1 LPKSSL
7 LFFIVLIQISF
18 LSFSA
23 KSQGFKIIW
32 ADEFNSEGKPS
43 SQNWNYETGFIRNL
57 EEQIYTKRK
66 KNIRVNKGN
75 LEIIALREK
84 YRNRKYDLN
93 IKNYRINTPYAE
105 YTSASINTKDK
116 FEFKYGRVEVRAKLP
131 KGLGVWPAIWM
142 LGANFDEI
150 DYPKAGEIDI
160 MEHVGKEPDKIHAT
174 VHYSG
179 SKGIKSDGGTQT
191 ISDLSKDFHVYSVS
205 WSPEKIEFLI
215 DNAVFHSFNIEEA
228 GKENN
233 PFRKPFYLIINLA
246 LGGNWAGKPNPDIF
260 PQKFLIDYV
269 RVYKKL
275 EK

>member
-1 LPKSSL
+1 MN
-7 LFFIVLIQISF
+7 
-18 LSFSA
+18 
-23 KSQGFKIIW
+23 SQGYKLVW
-32 ADEFNSEGKPS
+32 ADNFNISGNPDPE
-43 SQNWNYETGFIRNL
+43 NWNYETGFVRNL

-66 KNIRVNKGN
+66 KNIRVKKGN

-84 YRNRKYDLN
+84 FRNRNYDPN
-93 IKNYRINTPYAE
+93 IKNYRINTPNSD

-116 FEFKYGRVEVRAKLP
+116 FEFRYGRVEIRAKVP
-131 KGLGVWPAIWM
+131 KGQGLWPAIWM

-160 MEHVGKEPDKIHAT
+160 MEHVGKEPENIHAT
-174 VHYSG
+174 VHYSANT
-179 SKGIKSDGGTQT
+179 GIQSDGGTQ
-191 ISDLSKDFHVYSVS
+191 IIPDLSEDYHVYSVS
-205 WSPEKIEFLI
+205 WSPEKIEFLV
-215 DNAVFHSFNIEEA
+215 DNSVFHSFNIEEA

-246 LGGNWAGKPNPDIF
+246 LGGNWAGKLDPEIF

-269 RVYKKL
+269 RVYKKV